1 MELVYLPGEAR
12 TIAFIA
18 AATFTAAFG
27 SLDFG
32 ESSES
37 SSGQLA
43 AAGSARRLPDCSS
56 LMPAIVA

>member
-1 MELVYLPGEAR
+1 MELAYLPGEAR

-18 AATFTAAFG
+18 ATSTAAFG